1 VTVYCRPDVRWT
13 AQADRTGNTVAAG
26 THLITPSRRA
36 RHAIVEQLFVSLVT
50 AIGRFCLVNRDTLV
64 DINPTFESDTKFV
77 PTPPEQSAFSNCEK
91 VVKRD
96 VEVNREK
103 AQSICMNLRV
113 R

>member
-1 VTVYCRPDVRWT
+1 MPV
-13 AQADRTGNTVAAG
+13 
-26 THLITPSRRA
+26 
-36 RHAIVEQLFVSLVT
+36 VT
-50 AIGRFCLVNRDTLV
+50 AIGSSCLVNRDTLV

-103 AQSICMNLRV
+103 AQSICMNLRGRSGDV
-113 R
+113 VSYNAPFSTTIKEQQSFCIMFYHQ